1 MPTRIE
7 YSSIFNTVLP
17 SAYFKKISLLP
28 STLADTRTAVHFDK
42 NIEYDFELNQL
53 GKKVLGKKTLAF
65 QDTGPQGQYLMVN
78 AEVVLKDHMRRGN
91 RLSWLDDKKLLKN
104 LRLRVILSSDAEITK
119 KFQEGRFSQDFI
131 IRAKQTAKVQ
141 EQIIDLKKRSAFSKK
156 ETKMEMIGGKKVY
169 CVYYTFSFKLTRY
182 NPDHLAIFA
191 HTFYDLNAHVR
202 TMSAPTDSKRRFLQS
217 PSTAASII
225 DNGSTNTK
233 GRVFL
238 LPNGKV
244 WAGPVHHRKE
254 TGYMAGSSHSDSPH
268 STLTAKKVTN
278 QVVRDYRLLDNLR
291 AAKTLLVPFNKR
303 SPREPKNKTSEA
315 LKIDRK
321 PAYISEPIY
330 SFDRQNHLGFVFHMN
345 FHKII
350 KEHSQF
356 GKFIDLTDEE
366 TKQDVYSKSR
376 ITNFKVFRNRVL
388 SGLTPD
394 QTIDAGYEEKIDL
407 ITEGGEKSSGKFKT
421 KKITRPVQPNEE
433 TSGKIIV
440 GASRE
445 VDLQFSQTA
454 GIRSFSVSDYD
465 MANKTDGF
473 YSYSVEFEV
482 EDGSYKYVEESL
494 RKLRK
499 MLNIFTEYSDVAQRP
514 ENYDPSSGYS
524 LSQAFIDLTNERY
537 PIPSEENI
545 VNLTKS
551 KRNQFVRSSIVRSPW
566 LNSIATYIDILFNTT
581 TINKEEIL
589 RASLLL
595 ENMTSPSTGDLSGLG
610 IFIDLLENLILQL
623 VRALGPSSATL
634 DEMDMYSKTAVY
646 KGRTSRNLI
655 HISKTFQKAHD
666 SNLQN
671 NVGYEFFAGGLGPSS
686 RQIGLRALSA
696 TQMFNRL
703 TAEHRKYYGARAA
716 SEDRAVLATTTE
728 TATTGMGTYEKYI
741 NLEDTYYTFLTPSMV
756 RVGRDLNKKILKEDA
771 SVWEPKVYLKMV
783 MRILGSN
790 PPSTS
795 RQSSTPLTVGS
806 GYVPDRGYVSKA
818 VYSVGLMGKV
828 SLANS
833 SITLRHRPM
842 PPIET
847 PGAATVYDSDDI
859 PTPYVRD
866 DFLDPIDYMGEGTK
880 FVTDPIEDL
889 SLNREPLSEEQ
900 ARNTAAIN
908 STLAVSLTLG
918 NELAR
923 PPIEQLAPTRSD
935 NIIVISFSDEA
946 EKEKYFK
953 ELPNQ
958 IKSLY
963 LSNDTRT
970 NKNWMLHKEETGQ
983 DIMNSPEYFG
993 VFYTNFQH
1001 INKIEVLV
1009 GFTKDDSGE
1018 PQVSSPIY
1026 TSLNKDKFDTLKREG
1041 RIFLCRMVPHAG
1053 DTILNLKKNEKM
1065 RLPEY
1070 NKNFIIH
1077 ADKISESFKRLQKR
1091 EQRRLAAERLEAE
1104 GGRSA
1109 IIRELYIERLNEYPE
1124 VNSTGFEFMKRATG
1138 ALKDIGGIPSEFI
1151 RTLVIEQ
1158 PRIPTKVGTSFGK
1171 RSPRKKRRRSAA
1183 GTGPATT
1190 TTPSPTGTGDY

>member
-78 AEVVLKDHMRRGN
+78 AEVVLKDQARHGH

-119 KFQEGRFSQDFI
+119 KFQEGRFLQDFI

-169 CVYYTFSFKLTRY
+169 CVYYTFSFKLARY

-191 HTFYDLNAHVR
+191 HTFYDLNAHAR

-254 TGYMAGSSHSDSPH
+254 TGYMAGSSHSGSPH

-356 GKFIDLTDEE
+356 GKFIDLSDEE

-394 QTIDAGYEEKIDL
+394 QTIDAGYEEKSDL

-454 GIRSFSVSDYD
+454 AIRSFSVSDYD

-524 LSQAFIDLTNERY
+524 LSQAFINLMNERY

-551 KRNQFVRSSIVRSPW
+551 KRNQFVRSSIIRSPW

-671 NVGYEFFAGGLGPSS
+671 SVGYEFFAGDLGPSS

-703 TAEHRKYYGARAA
+703 TAEHRKYYGSRPA
-716 SEDRAVLATTTE
+716 SEDRVVLATTTE

-756 RVGRDLNKKILKEDA
+756 RVGRGRYKKILKEDA

-783 MRILGSN
+783 MRILGLN

-806 GYVPDRGYVSKA
+806 GYVPDRGYISKA
-818 VYSVGLMGKV
+818 VYGVGLMGKV

-859 PTPYVRD
+859 PTPYHSD

-1026 TSLNKDKFDTLKREG
+1026 EALNKSKFDTLKKEG
-1041 RIFLCRMVPHAG
+1041 RTFLCRMVPHAG